1 MIKYNQISLEEREN
15 IYQLRKTGI
24 SVSEIGKLL
33 NRNKSTIS
41 REITRNSSQ
50 KLGYLPDRANNLA
63 KGRKNR
69 NLLKIEKNP
78 DLKQYIL
85 DRLTLDKWSPE
96 MIAGRMRLENLPF
109 RISHETLYQYIYSYP
124 GQKQKLYQHLML
136 ARPKRQLKYS
146 RRKRSV
152 PEIHKIKNRPEYIN
166 NRSEFG
172 HFEGDLTFFKGSRN
186 GNISV
191 LVERLSRKTFLIQNN
206 TKSSKNVMIKIARQ
220 AKDIPEIKS
229 ITFDNGG
236 EFSQFG
242 LLSINGI
249 QTYFCDPGAP
259 YQKGQV
265 ERTNVSLH
273 KFIPKKTDF
282 NTITENQIQYAN
294 DKLNN
299 LPRKCLNFLTPNEA
313 WNINQNSNRCT

>member
-1 MIKYNQISLEEREN
+1 MIKYNQITLEEREK
-15 IYQLRKTGI
+15 IYEFLKTDI
-24 SVSEIGKLL
+24 SITKIASEIG
-33 NRNKSTIS
+33 RNKSSIS
-41 REITRNSSQ
+41 REISRNKSI

-69 NLLKIEKNP
+69 NLSKIEKNP
-78 DLKQYIL
+78 DLKKYII
-85 DRLTLDKWSPE
+85 DRLTVDKWSPE
-96 MIAGRMRLENLPF
+96 MISARMRRENLAF
-109 RISHETLYQYIYSYP
+109 RISHETLYEYIYSYP

-146 RRKRSV
+146 RRKRPV
-152 PEIHKIKNRPEYIN
+152 PEIYKIKNRPEQIN

-172 HFEGDLTFFKGSRN
+172 HFEGDLTFFKGSKNR
-186 GNISV
+186 NISV
-191 LVERLSRKTFLIQNN
+191 LVERVSRKTFLIKNN
-206 TKSSKNVMIKIARQ
+206 SKASKNVMTKIASQ
-220 AKDIPEIKS
+220 VKKIPAAKS

-242 LLSINGI
+242 LLSIHGI

-282 NTITENQIQYAN
+282 NNITEEQIQYAN

-313 WNINQNSNRCT
+313 WNINQNTVCCT